1 MDVTRLLRYSREDL
15 AKATCRKFLLVVVDP
30 ENENGMGRNNDRRAG
45 LRFLIGS
52 VLIGR
57 NYRRSGTLLRLSLQ
71 RKEKKKG
78 GKRDAVVLSSPF
90 TPTNLHGG
98 TTTAL

>member
-1 MDVTRLLRYSREDL
+1 
-15 AKATCRKFLLVVVDP
+15 
-30 ENENGMGRNNDRRAG
+30 MGRNNDRAG

-52 VLIGR
+52 PNWTKLPTIR
-57 NYRRSGTLLRLSLQ
+57 HSLVAKSSTK
-71 RKEKKKG
+71 RKKKG
-78 GKRDAVVLSSPF
+78 GKRDALSSPF